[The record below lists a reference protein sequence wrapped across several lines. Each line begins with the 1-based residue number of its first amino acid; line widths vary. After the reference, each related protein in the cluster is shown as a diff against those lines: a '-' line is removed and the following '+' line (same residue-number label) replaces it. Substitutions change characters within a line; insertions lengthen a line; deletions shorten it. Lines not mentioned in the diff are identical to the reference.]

1 MWYKSHSAVKP
12 SLVDVTSSSKFNYVR
27 KNIVL
32 EKSKEEDTPDM
43 YAYDEAKFAKNDTS
57 IIGYMAEII
66 EIQGELNDSIQA
78 DILLNQMDMLNNQSE
93 QDGTLALIL
102 ENIL

>member
-43 YAYDEAKFAKNDTS
+43 YAYDEAKFTKNDTS
-57 IIGYMAEII
+57 IIAYMAEII
-66 EIQGELNDSIQA
+66 EAQGEANDDIQA
-78 DILLNQMDMLNNQSE
+78 DILLNQMDIINTQMD
-93 QDGTLALIL
+93 QDDTLSLIL
-102 ENIL
+102 ENVI